1 MLFILYTDKMVAL
14 LLLNITPHI
23 LFIPKKVQTH
33 TFPIN
38 GEITVNRAFCWN
50 LSTKRKIN

>member
-38 GEITVNRAFCWN
+38 GEITVNRAFC
-50 LSTKRKIN
+50 